1 MVAKAAVKIDLY
13 SSFHPFGTEPDY
25 VIIPCHRHADAY
37 EILNIFHC
45 RNGKE
50 YEVIAEGFLD
60 ENDNFMTRAEAWQE
74 ANRCHQFTDAYIEE
88 HIGEENLIEVLYSED
103 VW

>member
-13 SSFHPFGTEPDY
+13 SKFHPFGTEPDY

-45 RNGKE
+45 RDGKE
-50 YEVIAEGFLD
+50 YRVIAEGFLD
-60 ENDNFMTRAEAWQE
+60 ENDNFMTRAEAFEE
-74 ANRCHQFTDAYIEE
+74 ALRCEQLNDTFYNSEAVAAVRSRI
-88 HIGEENLIEVLYSED
+88 LYSED
-103 VW
+103 LW